1 MIPKTLQELNK
12 MVKKKGMSIDIGI
25 KRLSI
30 LKEKELISDEIFND
44 SKELLLKSEMEI
56 SREKSSWFDEFLNKL
71 FHSY

>member
-1 MIPKTLQELNK
+1 
-12 MVKKKGMSIDIGI
+12 MVKKKGMSIDSAI

-56 SREKSSWFDEFLNKL
+56 FRKKSSWFDEFLNKL

>member
-1 MIPKTLQELNK
+1 

-30 LKEKELISDEIFND
+30 LKDKGLISDDIFND

-56 SREKSSWFDEFLNKL
+56 FRGKSSWLEEFLNKL
-71 FHSY
+71 FHKPNIRDTFRS

>member
-56 SREKSSWFDEFLNKL
+56 SREKSS
-71 FHSY
+71 